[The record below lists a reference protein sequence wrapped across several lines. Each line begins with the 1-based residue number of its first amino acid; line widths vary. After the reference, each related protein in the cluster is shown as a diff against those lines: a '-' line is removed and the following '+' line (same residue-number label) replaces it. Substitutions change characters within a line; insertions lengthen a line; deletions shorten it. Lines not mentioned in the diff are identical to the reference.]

1 MVKATSILP
10 LVLTDIEVSRRGK
23 RLLGPVSWT
32 LQGRGISIVI
42 GPNGSGKTT
51 FLRSMHGIEHISAGS
66 RQWSVDSAQAHGAQ
80 SFVFQ
85 APIMLRRSVR
95 DNIAYPLLLRGTLR
109 KEAHRAAEDW
119 ADRVGLAPALAR
131 PATVLSGG
139 EKQKLALAR
148 AMVSAPQ
155 VVFLDEPCANL
166 DGRATQAIETIL
178 QAACA
183 VGTRIVMST
192 HDLGQAR
199 RLADE
204 VLFLHAGT
212 LVEASPAE
220 AFFASPSSAQAVAF
234 LKGDL
239 VL

>member
-1 MVKATSILP
+1 MVTAPAILP
-10 LVLTDIEVSRRGK
+10 LTLDGVEVRRRGK
-23 RLLGPVSWT
+23 RLLGPVS
-32 LQGRGISIVI
+32 LEVQGSGISIVI

-51 FLRSMHGIEHISAGS
+51 LLRVMHGIERISGGRKA
-66 RQWSVDSAQAHGAQ
+66 WSVADALAHAAQ

-85 APIMLRRSVR
+85 TPVMMRRNVR
-95 DNIAYPLLLRGTLR
+95 DNIAYPLVLRGMKR
-109 KEAHRAAEDW
+109 AQARAAADVW
-119 ADRVGLAPALAR
+119 AARVGLGAALLR

-148 AMVSAPQ
+148 ALVTAPQ
-155 VVFLDEPCANL
+155 VLFLDEPCANL
-166 DGRATQAIETIL
+166 DGHATQAIEAIL
-178 QAACA
+178 LAARDA
-183 VGTRIVMST
+183 GTRIVMST

-204 VLFLHAGT
+204 VLFLHGGKLMEMQPAAG
-212 LVEASPAE
+212 
-220 AFFASPSSAQAVAF
+220 FFAAPVSVQAAAF